1 MKRKPEFLSLDLI
14 LTGQRIHSIIFG
26 KGYSVKEIQEI
37 LNLACP
43 QSVYRW
49 MHGYSFPSVDNLY
62 MLSRLFDMHMEDFL
76 VEKGQESKKDKLDTV
91 E

>member
-1 MKRKPEFLSLDLI
+1 MGKKPVFVSIDLI
-14 LTGQRIHSIIFG
+14 LTGQRIHSVISESR
-26 KGYSVKEIQEI
+26 YSVREIQEI

-49 MHGYSFPSVDNLY
+49 MHGYALPTVDNLY
-62 MLSRLFDMHMEDFL
+62 MLSRLFGMHMEDLL
-76 VEKGQESKKDKLDTV
+76 VVKVQADES

>member
-1 MKRKPEFLSLDLI
+1 MVRKPAFVAIDLV
-14 LTGQRIHSIIFG
+14 LTGRRIHSVIFG
-26 KGYSVKEIQEI
+26 SGYSVKEIQEI

-49 MHGYSFPSVDNLY
+49 LHGYSLPSVDNLY
-62 MLSRLFDMHMEDFL
+62 MLSRLFDMHMEDLL
-76 VEKGQESKKDKLDTV
+76 VERAQANKL